1 MSLNLIAKTLQVADI
16 TEAKEKRTVLLLL
29 LYLQDAGYYLK
40 NTESLSLVTTKNET
54 KNKFLKLRQKI
65 YYTFFSIVLWYT
77 QNFIG
82 NATSIRLLSQTHVYD
97 KLVQPPFR
105 ERGYIF
111 TFYSKGK
118 NLKIRFLQS
127 FFGGK
132 KLLSSL
138 SAPEWLVFLQIKW
151 QFQRPLNQNLEL

>member
-82 NATSIRLLSQTHVYD
+82 NATSIRLLS
-97 KLVQPPFR
+97 
-105 ERGYIF
+105 
-111 TFYSKGK
+111 
-118 NLKIRFLQS
+118 
-127 FFGGK
+127 
-132 KLLSSL
+132 
-138 SAPEWLVFLQIKW
+138 
-151 QFQRPLNQNLEL
+151 